1 MYLSPVHE
9 QLQQPFSEP
18 SSISST
24 PASASSIDDVCSW
37 FSTLTISSNSKHQI
51 STKVVEHEVDTEA
64 LGLMSFDEFISM
76 LGLVLPAGDLVK
88 VKVVWENRP
97 TIKKL

>member
-1 MYLSPVHE
+1 
-9 QLQQPFSEP
+9 
-18 SSISST
+18 
-24 PASASSIDDVCSW
+24 
-37 FSTLTISSNSKHQI
+37 
-51 STKVVEHEVDTEA
+51 
-64 LGLMSFDEFISM
+64 MSFDEFISM